1 MYQPDKN
8 DTIVAI
14 ATPLGPGGVG
24 IVRLS
29 GQKSLNLALRLFTS
43 AKNNFQGIKPYRLHH
58 GWIKDFQG
66 KILDEVL
73 LSFMPGPGSYTGEDV
88 VEINCH
94 GGPAILQSLVETLI
108 KLGARP
114 AEPGEFTYR
123 AYINGRLDLT
133 QAEAVAEMITA
144 PTRASISMA
153 QAKLKGLLGQKITE
167 LRSKLENLRQDL
179 CVAVDFP
186 EEDLECL
193 PREHLIKKLKECIE
207 EINRLIDNYDQEHIW
222 QDGALVV
229 LAGRVNAGKSSLLN
243 ALLGRERAIVTDIPG
258 TTRDYLEETINLQG
272 LPVRL
277 VDTAGLRQTTDL
289 VEREGFLRGQELI
302 SKADLCL
309 LIIDSRLGPGRE
321 DRDILKNV
329 TAKNVVIVANKMDLL
344 DKEPDWTN
352 EFKKQKLDLILIS
365 ARYGKGLKE
374 LSNLIRKKIIGH
386 KKEPEQGRLVPNLR
400 QKNSLQKA
408 RDELSLL
415 MEETK
420 TDLPYDLL
428 GARLDYACTL
438 LAEITGEI
446 TPDDV
451 LNRIFESFCIG
462 K

>member
-29 GQKSLNLALRLFTS
+29 GKESLKLALQLFTS
-43 AKNNFQGIKPYRLHH
+43 AKSDFQGVKPYRLHH
-58 GWIKDFQG
+58 GWIKDYKG
-66 KILDEVL
+66 RTLDEVL
-73 LSFMPGPGSYTGEDV
+73 LTYMPGPGSYTGEDV
-88 VEINCH
+88 VEFNCH
-94 GGPAILQSLVETLI
+94 GGPAILQSLVETLVS
-108 KLGARP
+108 LGARP

-123 AYINGRLDLT
+123 AFLNGRLDLT

-153 QAKLKGLLGQKITE
+153 QAKLKGLLKQKITE
-167 LRSKLENLRQDL
+167 LRLKLENLRQDL

-193 PREHLIKKLKECIE
+193 PREQLVQKVKDCIQ
-207 EINRLIDNYDQEHIW
+207 EINELIDNYKQEHIW

-277 VDTAGLRQTTDL
+277 VDTAGLRRTNNI
-289 VEREGFLRGQELI
+289 VEKEGFLRGQELI

-309 LIIDSRLGPGRE
+309 VVIDSQLGISHE
-321 DRDILKNV
+321 DRNILRNLAADK
-329 TAKNVVIVANKMDLL
+329 VILVANKMDLIET
-344 DKEPDWTN
+344 EPDWTN
-352 EFKKQKLDLILIS
+352 EFKEKNLDLLFIS
-365 ARYGKGLKE
+365 AKYGQGLKE
-374 LSNLIRKKIIGH
+374 LTTLIRKKIIGH
-386 KKEPEQGRLVPNLR
+386 KKEPEPGRLVPNLR
-400 QKNSLQKA
+400 QKNSLEKA
-408 RDELSLL
+408 RDELSVLA
-415 MEETK
+415 EEAK
-420 TDLPYDLL
+420 KEIPYDLL
-428 GARLDYACTL
+428 GTRLDYACTL

-451 LNRIFESFCIG
+451 LNRIFENFCIG